1 MEIQEPEFRCGD
13 NWEELATLFHYEI
26 DKNDQDWTYIV
37 AESERID
44 EYIQAYDTTVTNED
58 TKFSLVEMIIQA
70 LTDQASNE
78 IMKEKWKTVRELLDK
93 DFELNKYTIYY
104 WCCWD
109 NDDINDCWEVAPL
122 MREFWIEKTLQK

>member
-78 IMKEKWKTVRELLDK
+78 IMKEKWKTVRNSWIKILSL
-93 DFELNKYTIYY
+93 
-104 WCCWD
+104 
-109 NDDINDCWEVAPL
+109 INTPFIIGVVGI
-122 MREFWIEKTLQK
+122 MMI

>member
-122 MREFWIEKTLQK
+122 MRE